1 VSRFPP
7 ELGSTLRDIETR
19 LSGVPMRSSDQRVT
33 YERHRRG
40 LFGERHESFSY
51 ESRIE
56 YQELASLILAGARD
70 LVHEAVLERR
80 FWTEDAIL
88 LARRI
93 NLGLAQYERQ
103 LELAAHQAPGRQDGR
118 ALAGYEP
125 RGWR

>member
-1 VSRFPP
+1 MSLPR
-7 ELGSTLRDIETR
+7 ELGTTLSDIERR
-19 LSGVPMRSSDQRVT
+19 LSGLPMRSADQRVT

-70 LVHEAVLERR
+70 LVREAVLERR

-93 NLGLAQYERQ
+93 NLGLAQYESQ
-103 LELAAHQAPGRQDGR
+103 LELAAHQVPGRQNER